1 MPWIDPR
8 MPPSSCVPRGWR
20 PPQQRWRRFGAAA
33 MVLLWC
39 TACAPLQPKPPAEPV
54 PPPPPP
60 PPTTVYVPMLA
71 PEDLAARQLLSY
83 QAALSKMPP
92 ADWPKEAGRLG
103 DGSASLEDTMKL
115 ALVLAYTHNSGDLAR
130 ALQLLDKVLTN
141 PSVEAQA
148 WQGVAR
154 MLQGLIAEQRR
165 NEEQIERLNQQLRD
179 AQRDNQRKLD
189 QLNEKLEALKSI
201 ERSLNNRFPTPGV
214 APIVPATPAP
224 GPSKP
229 GPRP

>member
-1 MPWIDPR
+1 
-8 MPPSSCVPRGWR
+8 
-20 PPQQRWRRFGAAA
+20 
-33 MVLLWC
+33 MVLVWC
-39 TACAPLQPKPPAEPV
+39 TACAPLGLKPPAEPV

-83 QAALSKMPP
+83 QAALSKMPS

-115 ALVLAYTHNSGDLAR
+115 ALVLAYTHNNGDLAR
-130 ALQLLDKVLTN
+130 ALQLLDKVLTHT
-141 PSVEAQA
+141 SVEARA
-148 WQGVAR
+148 WHGLAR

-165 NEEQIERLNQQLRD
+165 NEEQVERLNQQLRD

-189 QLNEKLEALKSI
+189 QLNDKLEALKSI
-201 ERSLNNRFPTPGV
+201 ERSLNNRLPTPGLPSV
-214 APIVPATPAP
+214 LPTVPAP